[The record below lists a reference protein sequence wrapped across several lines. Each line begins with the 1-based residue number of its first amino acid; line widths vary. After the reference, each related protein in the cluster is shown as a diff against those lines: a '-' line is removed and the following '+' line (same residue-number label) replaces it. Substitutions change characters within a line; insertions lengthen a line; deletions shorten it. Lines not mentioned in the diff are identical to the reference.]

1 MIKHVVS
8 FKFKTEVSE
17 ADRGAFLELLRAMK
31 AQIPEL
37 AELQAGR
44 DVARQER
51 SFDVALVTA
60 FADMPALARYAKHA
74 AHAPVIQRAREICS
88 DVVAVD
94 YEY

>member
-1 MIKHVVS
+1 VIKHIVF
-8 FKFKTEVSE
+8 FKFKTEVPE
-17 ADRGAFLELLRAMK
+17 ADRGAFLESLRAMK

-44 DVARQER
+44 DVLRQER

-60 FADMPALARYAKHA
+60 FADLPALARYAKHE
-74 AHAPVIQRAREICS
+74 AHAPVIQRSREICS
-88 DVVAVD
+88 EVVVVD